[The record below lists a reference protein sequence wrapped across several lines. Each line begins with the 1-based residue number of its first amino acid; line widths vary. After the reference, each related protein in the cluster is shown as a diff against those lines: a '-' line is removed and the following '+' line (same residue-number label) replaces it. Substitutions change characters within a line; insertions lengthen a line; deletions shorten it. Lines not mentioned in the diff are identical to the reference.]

1 MVTIYSKVGCP
12 RCKVLKMKLEQ
23 KGIEYTE
30 CQDMEKM
37 KELGIVSLPVVD
49 FDGNLLTFEKA
60 VKFVN
65 ER

>member
-1 MVTIYSKVGCP
+1 
-12 RCKVLKMKLEQ
+12 MKLEQ